1 MSSFNIEDYII
12 DVSQRALTQS
22 GILYCSDI
30 VNITKDDGIQ
40 EIKAENLFYSIND
53 EGVKT
58 KLGSLTFTDSGAGI
72 YVGDNTEATMSFTE
86 NGIELAGGTVN
97 FEASSVEIEDID
109 IILASNAEEESDIN
123 GGGVLLGTTASG
135 QKQFIYSVPD
145 DFWTTN
151 TGINVQTGHAFTVNT
166 DTVVLDEA
174 GLTIDDI
181 TLSQTGLSIGSEVSV
196 TSSSITLGST
206 DPVVLNSLGL
216 AVGSSLS
223 LDTTN
228 GLIAGDITLNNA
240 SGLVIGTGS
249 NQVVLDD
256 AGLNVGTDLRLNT
269 SGLFVGD
276 TEFSVAN
283 GIVFDD
289 VTLRNTG
296 LTFEHETTGNV
307 ILNNEGLY
315 LGDDISVTKASG
327 ITVAAMSFGTPPN
340 ETLVNDTGLYIK
352 NNASAIYMGDSQQW
366 KIVYDET
373 TENLKFMF
381 YDTTSSSYVVKA
393 EMQST

>member
-1 MSSFNIEDYII
+1 MCIRD
-12 DVSQRALTQS
+12 R
-22 GILYCSDI
+22 
-30 VNITKDDGIQ
+30 
-40 EIKAENLFYSIND
+40 
-53 EGVKT
+53 
-58 KLGSLTFTDSGAGI
+58 
-72 YVGDNTEATMSFTE
+72 
-86 NGIELAGGTVN
+86 
-97 FEASSVEIEDID
+97 
-109 IILASNAEEESDIN
+109 
-123 GGGVLLGTTASG
+123 
-135 QKQFIYSVPD
+135 
-145 DFWTTN
+145 
-151 TGINVQTGHAFTVNT
+151 
-166 DTVVLDEA
+166 
-174 GLTIDDI
+174 
-181 TLSQTGLSIGSEVSV
+181 
-196 TSSSITLGST
+196 
-206 DPVVLNSLGL
+206 
-216 AVGSSLS
+216 
-223 LDTTN
+223 
-228 GLIAGDITLNNA
+228 
-240 SGLVIGTGS
+240 
-249 NQVVLDD
+249 
-256 AGLNVGTDLRLNT
+256 
-269 SGLFVGD
+269 FVGD